1 VAALGSNAMHRRATS
16 IHRYLIKL
24 L

>member
-1 VAALGSNAMHRRATS
+1 MV

-24 L
+24 STTDKTYGHFI